1 MKSPQARRHAAQV
14 VEILAA
20 TYPDAECALVHENP
34 LQLLIATILSA
45 QCTDARVNM
54 VTPGLFA
61 KYPTAKAL
69 ADAPQEDL
77 EKEIQST
84 GFFRSKAK
92 NIRACCR
99 DLVDKHGGEV
109 PRDLDSL
116 VQLAG
121 VGRKT
126 ANVVLG
132 TAFGIA
138 SGVVVDTHV
147 ARLSK
152 RMGLT
157 RATQPEK
164 IEQDLMALL
173 PESEWVNFSHRM
185 IHHGRRICTA
195 RKPLCGQCPLN
206 DVCPKIGVQY
216 GALDD
221 EPAGKPIKPTA
232 RRKAAKTAGASE
244 GSGAKAR
251 SPGKKAGK
259 AAVKTNSRPAK
270 KATGRGRS
278 ASRGIR

>member
-14 VEILAA
+14 VEVLAA
-20 TYPDAECALVHENP
+20 TYPDAECALIHENP

-69 ADAPQEDL
+69 ADVPQEDL
-77 EKEIQST
+77 EQEIQST

-99 DLVDKHGGEV
+99 DLVEKHGGEV

-173 PESEWVNFSHRM
+173 PDSEWVNFSHRM
-185 IHHGRRICTA
+185 IHHGRRICAA

-206 DVCPKIGVQY
+206 DICPKIGVQY

-221 EPAGKPIKPTA
+221 EPAGRPIKPTT
-232 RRKAAKTAGASE
+232 RRKAAKTAAAS
-244 GSGAKAR
+244 SGGGTRAR
-251 SPGKKAGK
+251 SAGKRAGK
-259 AAVKTNSRPAK
+259 AAAKASGRPAK
-270 KATGRGRS
+270 KAAGRGRS
-278 ASRGIR
+278 ARREAR

>member
-14 VEILAA
+14 VEVLAA
-20 TYPDAECALVHENP
+20 TYPDAECALIHENP

-69 ADAPQEDL
+69 AEVPQEDL
-77 EKEIQST
+77 EQEIQST

-99 DLVDKHGGEV
+99 DLVEKHGGEV

-173 PESEWVNFSHRM
+173 PDSEWVNFSHRM
-185 IHHGRRICTA
+185 IHHGRRICAA
-195 RKPLCGQCPLN
+195 RKPLCGQCPLH
-206 DVCPKIGVQY
+206 DICPKIGVQY

-221 EPAGKPIKPTA
+221 EPAGRPIKPTT
-232 RRKAAKTAGASE
+232 RRKAAKTAAAS
-244 GSGAKAR
+244 SGGGTKAR
-251 SPGKKAGK
+251 SAGKRAGK
-259 AAVKTNSRPAK
+259 AAAKASGRPAK
-270 KATGRGRS
+270 KAAGRGRS
-278 ASRGIR
+278 ARREAR